1 MKSLKVMLLG
11 IAVAACGAAFSSMGV
26 VSWIFGIVGLLLAVL
41 GFFMRNDAQTAKAYL
56 EKLPYGELFCF

>member
-26 VSWIFGIVGLLLAVL
+26 ISWIFAIVGILLAL
-41 GFFMRNDAQTAKAYL
+41 FGFFMRGDS
-56 EKLPYGELFCF
+56 

>member
-26 VSWIFGIVGLLLAVL
+26 ISWIFGIVGILLAL
-41 GFFMRNDAQTAKAYL
+41 FGFFMRGDRCLLYTSPML
-56 EKLPYGELFCF
+56 LTII